1 MHHIDKIIYI
11 NMDSRQD
18 RKERITNEFKRIGIP
33 QEKITRF
40 PAAPYKDCPISGC
53 LLSHTTVLEMAYDEG
68 CNNVLILEDDFVFI
82 DDAQKVPTDIDT
94 FFQMKMDW
102 DVLMLTTC
110 SPEISEKTNT
120 LVSKISSSGNA
131 AAYLV
136 NRSMMLELSTLFK
149 ANLENLVNTKH
160 HWIYANDVLWKSLMP
175 SSNWFMLNHYLG
187 YQHEG
192 YSDLSNIQKVALI
205 PQIIKSPT
213 SDTIVNSVIDS
224 FVKRSNLGLQKYGTT
239 LDRNDLSV
247 LDWIQHAQEE
257 HMDAIL
263 YLEKLKTELIKKPL

>member
-1 MHHIDKIIYI
+1 MKI
-11 NMDSRQD
+11 
-18 RKERITNEFKRIGIP
+18 
-33 QEKITRF
+33 
-40 PAAPYKDCPISGC
+40 
-53 LLSHTTVLEMAYDEG
+53 
-68 CNNVLILEDDFVFI
+68 
-82 DDAQKVPTDIDT
+82 
-94 FFQMKMDW
+94 DW

-110 SPEISEKTNT
+110 SPEIAEKTNT
-120 LVSKISSSGNA
+120 IVSKISSSGNA

-192 YSDLSNIQKVALI
+192 YSDLSNTQKVALI
-205 PQIIKSPT
+205 PQIIESSVSESTFT
-213 SDTIVNSVIDS
+213 SDSIVNSVIDS